1 MATKRRL
8 TRVVPIRV
16 TPRHQDALRRLARQ
30 RDANVSIV
38 VRNII
43 DDYLA
48 RNTACPGVAQN
59 SEHAENDVAGRPID
73 QSVDRSVDRSLGQ
86 PIGGDLDQVGAA
98 A

>member
-16 TPRHQDALRRLARQ
+16 TPRHREALRRLARQ
-30 RDANVSIV
+30 RDANVSTV
-38 VRNII
+38 VRDMI

-48 RNTACPGVAQN
+48 RNVSQGEAQN
-59 SEHAENDVAGRPID
+59 SEHAERVLERA
-73 QSVDRSVDRSLGQ
+73 L
-86 PIGGDLDQVGAA
+86 GGDLDQVGAA

>member
-16 TPRHQDALRRLARQ
+16 TSRHREALRRLARQ
-30 RDANVSIV
+30 RDANVSTV
-38 VRNII
+38 VRDMI

-48 RNTACPGVAQN
+48 RNAVPAGEAQN
-59 SEHAENDVAGRPID
+59 SEHAERVID
-73 QSVDRSVDRSLGQ
+73 RAL
-86 PIGGDLDQVGAA
+86 GGDLDQVGAA

>member
-16 TPRHQDALRRLARQ
+16 TSRHRDALRRLARQ
-30 RDANVSIV
+30 RDADVSKV
-38 VRNII
+38 VRDAI

-48 RNTACPGVAQN
+48 RNAVDSGEAQN
-59 SEHAENDVAGRPID
+59 SEQAAHAGR
-73 QSVDRSVDRSLGQ
+73 
-86 PIGGDLDQVGAA
+86 DLDQVGAA